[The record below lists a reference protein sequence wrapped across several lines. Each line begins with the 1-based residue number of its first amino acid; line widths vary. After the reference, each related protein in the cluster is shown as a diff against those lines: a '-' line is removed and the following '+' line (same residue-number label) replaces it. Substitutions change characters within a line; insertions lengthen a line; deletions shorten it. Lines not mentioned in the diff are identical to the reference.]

1 MICSKCSG
9 KLLYLILL
17 DYLCSM
23 NIKTITI
30 AAVLFVSACSPKSEM
45 DNYIDSLMSKM
56 TVEEKIGQINLH
68 SAPGFISA
76 ERVTEEDDNTKLL
89 RQGLLGGIYGS
100 GNPELLRQCQEIAL
114 SAGAGI
120 PLIFGMDVIHGHE
133 TVFPVPLALSTSW
146 NPDLVERMARI
157 SAKEAAATGIN
168 WVFSPMV
175 DICRDARW
183 GRIVEGGGED
193 PYLGGVLAKAYV
205 QGYQGY
211 DDQYDTD
218 EVLACVKHY
227 ALYGGALA
235 GRDYNSVFLSRQE
248 AMNGYMAPYKA
259 AAEAGAASY
268 MSAFNEFEGI
278 PASMN
283 RWLMQD
289 VLRDSWGFD
298 GFIVSDAT
306 AIAEEVN
313 HGIGDLQEVSALSL
327 KAGLDMDMNSDGY
340 ISTLKK
346 SLEEGRITEADIDRA
361 CRRILEAKYKLGL
374 FEDPFRYLS
383 NERYASEVYS
393 EGNRAA
399 SREIARECQVL
410 LKNNGVLP
418 LSPEAKVAVVGPLAK
433 DAQAMTG
440 TWALSSHMN
449 ESVTLW
455 EGISEVADASYAEGS
470 WIFKDSHMEENVRY
484 GLYKAF
490 IPGFQVPP
498 VHTVSQQA
506 LIADAVSKAR
516 RADVVVACVGEVPNL
531 NGEGASRS
539 DISLPDAQVE
549 LLHALKET
557 GKPVV
562 MVLVTG
568 RPLTLVWEDEALD
581 AILNVWSPGTEGGH
595 AVADILFGKANPS
608 AKLTTTFPR
617 SVGQLPLY
625 YNHKNTGRPHPD
637 TADYKKFVSCYIDEI
652 NAPLYP
658 FGYGISYTT
667 FAYSDLRLSAS
678 EMPVSGSVTASVTV
692 TNTGERA
699 GEEIVQLYIHDIYA
713 TSTRPV
719 KELKGFR
726 KIHLEPG
733 ESAQVDFALTKEELS
748 YYNHNLEWVCEPGDF
763 EIMIGPNSRDT
774 EGKNLRVT
782 DHMTKPGKNM

>member
-1 MICSKCSG
+1 
-9 KLLYLILL
+9 
-17 DYLCSM
+17 M
-23 NIKTITI
+23 NVRNITFALAAALSI
-30 AAVLFVSACSPKSEM
+30 AACTPKSGM
-45 DNYIDSLMSKM
+45 DKYIDDLLSRM
-56 TVEEKIGQINLH
+56 TLEQKIGQLNLH

-76 ERVTEEDDNTKLL
+76 EKVTEEDENAKLL

-100 GNPELLRQCQEIAL
+100 GDPELLRQCQEIAL
-114 SAGAGI
+114 SSGAGI

-146 NPDLVERMARI
+146 NPELVERMARI

-193 PYLGGVLAKAYV
+193 PYLGGELAKAYIH
-205 QGYQGY
+205 GYQGY
-211 DDQYDTD
+211 DDKYDTD

-227 ALYGGALA
+227 ALYGAALA

-248 AMNGYMAPYKA
+248 AMNGYMDPYKA

-268 MSAFNEFEGI
+268 MSSFNEFEGI

-283 RWLMQD
+283 EWLMDD
-289 VLRDSWGFD
+289 VLRKAWGFG

-313 HGIGDLQEVSALSL
+313 HGIGDLQEVSARSL
-327 KAGLDMDMNSDGY
+327 QAGLDMDMNSDGY
-340 ISTLKK
+340 IGTLKK
-346 SLEEGRITEADIDRA
+346 SLEKGRITEADIDRA

-374 FEDPFRYLS
+374 FEDPFRYFS
-383 NERYASEVYS
+383 KDRYAAEVYS
-393 EGNRAA
+393 EENRAA
-399 SREIARECQVL
+399 AREMARECQVL
-410 LKNNGVLP
+410 LKNNGILP
-418 LSPEAKVAVVGPLAK
+418 LPASARVAVVGPLAK
-433 DAQAMTG
+433 NAMAMTG
-440 TWALSSHMN
+440 TWALSSRRN
-449 ESVTLW
+449 ESITLW
-455 EGISEVADASYAEGS
+455 QGISEVVDASYAEGS
-470 WIFKDSHMEENVRY
+470 WLFKDAHLEENVRY

-490 IPGFQVPP
+490 VPGFQIPP
-498 VHTVSQQA
+498 IHPVSQEA
-506 LIADAVSKAR
+506 MIAEAVAKAR
-516 RADVVVACVGEVPNL
+516 RSDVVIACVGEVPNL
-531 NGEGASRS
+531 NGEGSSRV
-539 DISLPDAQVE
+539 DISLPDAQQE
-549 LLHALKET
+549 LLKALKAT

-568 RPLTLVWEDEALD
+568 RPLTLVWEDKAMD

-595 AVADILFGKANPS
+595 AVADVLFGKANPS

-658 FGYGISYTT
+658 FGYGLSYTSFT
-667 FAYSDLRLSAS
+667 YSDLRLSAS
-678 EMPVSGSVTASVTV
+678 EMPMDGSVTASVTV
-692 TNTGERA
+692 TNTGSCA
-699 GEEIVQLYIHDIYA
+699 GDEIVQLYIHDIYA

-719 KELKGFR
+719 KELKGFQ
-726 KIHLEPG
+726 KVHIAAG
-733 ESAQVDFALTKEELS
+733 QSVQVDFTLTAEDLS
-748 YYNHNLEWVCEPGDF
+748 FYNHDLEWVCEPGDF
-763 EIMIGPNSRDT
+763 EIMIGSSSRDVQGT
-774 EGKNLRVT
+774 TLRVQ
-782 DHMTKPGKNM
+782 

>member
-1 MICSKCSG
+1 
-9 KLLYLILL
+9 
-17 DYLCSM
+17 M

-549 LLHALKET
+549 LLRALKET

-568 RPLTLVWEDEALD
+568 RPLTLVWEDEAMD
-581 AILNVWSPGTEGGH
+581 AILNVWSPGTEGGR

-658 FGYGISYTT
+658 FGYGLSYTT

-782 DHMTKPGKNM
+782 DHMTKPGLSM

>member
-1 MICSKCSG
+1 
-9 KLLYLILL
+9 
-17 DYLCSM
+17 M
-23 NIKTITI
+23 NVKIITL
-30 AAVLFVSACSPKSEM
+30 ALVTVLFAAACTPKSDM
-45 DNYIDSLMSKM
+45 DRYIDDLMSRM
-56 TVEEKIGQINLH
+56 TLEQKIGQLNLH

-76 ERVTEEDDNTKLL
+76 EKVTEEDENAKLL

-114 SAGAGI
+114 SSGAGI

-146 NPDLVERMARI
+146 DMELIERSARI
-157 SAKEAAATGIN
+157 AAREAAATGIN

-193 PYLGGVLAKAYV
+193 PFLGSEIAKAMVY
-205 QGYQGY
+205 GYQGR
-211 DDQYDTD
+211 DDDYGTD

-248 AMNGYMAPYKA
+248 AMNGYMLPYKA

-268 MSAFNEFEGI
+268 MSSFNEFEGI

-289 VLRDSWGFD
+289 ILRDAWGFD

-313 HGIGDLQEVSALSL
+313 HGIGDLQEVSVRSL
-327 KAGLDMDMNSDGY
+327 QAGLDMDMNSDGY
-340 ISTLKK
+340 IGTLKK
-346 SLEEGRITEADIDRA
+346 SLEEGRIREADIDRA
-361 CRRILEAKYKLGL
+361 CHRILEAKYRLGL
-374 FEDPFRYLS
+374 FKDPFRYLS
-383 NERYASEVYS
+383 DERYAAEVYT
-393 EGNRAA
+393 EKNRATA
-399 SREIARECQVL
+399 REIARACQVL

-418 LSPEAKVAVVGPLAK
+418 LSPSAKVAVVGPLAK
-433 DAQAMTG
+433 DAMAMTG
-440 TWALSSHMN
+440 TWAMSSHRN

-455 EGISEVADASYAEGS
+455 QGISEIADASYAEGS
-470 WIFKDSHMEENVRY
+470 WLFKDAHLEENVRY

-490 IPGFQVPP
+490 VPGFQVPE
-498 VHTVSQQA
+498 VHPVSQEA
-506 LIADAVSKAR
+506 LIADAVAKAR
-516 RADVVVACVGEVPNL
+516 RSDVVVACGGEIPNL
-531 NGEGASRS
+531 NGEGSSRA
-539 DISLPDAQVE
+539 DISLPDAQQE
-549 LLHALKET
+549 LLKALKAT

-568 RPLTLVWEDEALD
+568 RPLTLVWEDETMD

-595 AVADILFGKANPS
+595 AVADVLFGKANPS

-658 FGYGISYTT
+658 FGYGLSYSTYT
-667 FAYSDLRLSAS
+667 YSPITLSAS
-678 EMPVSGSVTASVTV
+678 EMPMDGSVTVSVTV
-692 TNTGERA
+692 TNTGAQA
-699 GEEIVQLYIHDIYA
+699 GDEIVQLYIHDVYA

-726 KIHLEPG
+726 KVHLEPG
-733 ESAQVDFALTKEELS
+733 VSAQVDFTLTKEDLS
-748 YYNHNLEWVCEPGDF
+748 YYNHDLEWVCEPGDF

-774 EGKNLRVT
+774 EGVTVRVT
-782 DHMTKPGKNM
+782 DKGYFP

>member
-1 MICSKCSG
+1 
-9 KLLYLILL
+9 
-17 DYLCSM
+17 M